1 MAKLVRKH
9 HFIKATGWLVALSL
23 VPIALATTTSARFSH
38 PNLKS
43 TTDQW
48 DQRTIINWNDQK
60 QININAKPQ
69 QNNVQIKQ
77 RLHWK
82 LPIKNV
88 NPLYLNELK
97 LALTNQATIQNQVGY
112 YDNIASESHQ
122 LGPSTNHQSVQFTNQ
137 WTNQTNVSQNLSISA
152 ISANVPIQFRSHF
165 EQQQILSTINISNDP
180 QNGASIIVNGQN
192 LPQGANDY
200 LVEAT
205 LSDLNLPAITPPI
218 GPPYLPEQPPLKWNY
233 QLLGTQS
240 VFHVN
245 RQILQG
251 AKVSIINN
259 GHPDLWISTN
269 PDPNPS
275 GFNHQNSG
283 DPRVGFLN
291 TALSG
296 NANWTISANDHLEWN
311 QDLDLN
317 HQLQWEPLIKD
328 RYQYRYQA
336 DYDHQ
341 IAINFDLPNLKQRMQ
356 FLVDQISHNA
366 KWDNEFFF
374 GPTAFNKAIKEF
386 KEFSLPDNIN
396 LLFLSDD
403 QKAKVLTWFYQ
414 DVVKQVFALDAKPQA
429 NRRFNLL
436 NDQSAAGLKI
446 YQPKDY
452 RVWVDTEFTNTVLK
466 LQWIDWD
473 GSTQVVQSPIKTKF
487 YLEPE
492 ELMINNQVDVID
504 FSKIPNSALK
514 FGDQF
519 GQLDDDQ
526 INSKLIYQNWFNYQD
541 QTNPFAIFQSA
552 MTYDV
557 FSKSL
562 FATNL
567 INWQNPQRSIYFSSR
582 DDKQKPLN
590 QWSQLALGQGR
601 FRLIIGQEIKQFFL
615 PNVRQNLVLTKT
627 FQITNFFHQYDIY
640 YASGATNLN
649 TIPNLIINA
658 QAIDVNNVDP
668 QWILNN
674 LILYDNQSLDP
685 AMKLTNGTYHDQ
697 LLLATNLDQA
707 AFKKILKPQVQ
718 ILDRNLSTGT
728 LKVQL
733 SLANFAHQPDANKKQ
748 QIKAT
753 NQIIYQ
759 LYDWN
764 AAGLPN
770 SQASQNFYF
779 EINGF
784 NKNYDLA
791 INNNRN
797 LDAYLLN
804 LDHLQA
810 DQIDLKQLVDQ
821 VIAFDHYQNHDDPLW
836 NYKLL
841 LTRLSQPQFHQLMS
855 AKINLITQDHWQ
867 GIGRFEID
875 FSGSQSQINNALN
888 HNYLVPTSSNF
899 QILMTLKNRF
909 QIVNLAPE
917 MEINFHQTNYQ
928 LKQDLDL
935 IDNEQALWTWLLEQ
949 NLIGFK
955 QQNLQDYLFNT
966 NAIDQASFI
975 NSIKNNQVQINN
987 LKIVNPSTIQFMIK
1001 FNARKGQVKIN
1012 GKSQNQIT
1020 FTISGFKNQPVANLT
1035 LNANKIKMQTIWD
1048 LPKIDWQLIIEDL
1061 IAKQSLII
1069 NEQNNWPSW
1078 KLWQL
1083 IDKQSLKIIPSNQF
1097 ATDFQAIWNLNS
1109 VANINGHQS
1118 QNLTIKVEKLDP
1130 VANIKAKAN
1139 QVDLQKQVSMQAID
1153 QIWIWNNL
1161 WSFSDQVNPQAIFD
1175 NHLLT
1180 KAQFLQQVQTTINI
1194 YQSDQQTLMVTINL
1208 KRINPS
1214 LIDFQPFVQTTI
1226 KMTNFA
1232 NPLNYWNDW
1241 QKQTITWITTGAII
1255 SLPII
1260 IIPLWNRVRRAKQ
1273 KH

>member
-1 MAKLVRKH
+1 MKTTR
-9 HFIKATGWLVALSL
+9 WLIPLSL
-23 VPIALATTTSARFSH
+23 VPIALATTASARFYQ
-38 PNLKS
+38 PDLKDLKAA
-43 TTDQW
+43 TPQW
-48 DQRTIINWNDQK
+48 DQRTIINWNGDK

-77 RLHWK
+77 RLHWT

-97 LALTNQATIQNQVGY
+97 LALTNQATIKDQVGY
-112 YDNIASESHQ
+112 YDNIASESQQ
-122 LGPSTNHQSVQFTNQ
+122 LGPSINHQSVQFTNQ
-137 WTNQTNVSQNLSISA
+137 WSNQNNVSQNLPISA
-152 ISANVPIQFRSHF
+152 ISANAPIQFRTHF
-165 EQQQILSTINISNDP
+165 DQQQILASINISNDP
-180 QNGASIIVNGQN
+180 QNGASIIINGQN
-192 LPQGANDY
+192 LPQGATDY

-205 LSDLNLPAITPPI
+205 LSDLNLPNVVPPI
-218 GPPYLPEQPPLKWNY
+218 GPPYTPEQPPLKWTY
-233 QLLGTQS
+233 QFFGTQS
-240 VFHVN
+240 IINVN

-269 PDPNPS
+269 PDVNPS

-296 NANWTISANDHLEWN
+296 SANWTMYANNHLEWN

-317 HQLQWEPLIKD
+317 HQLQWQPLIND
-328 RYQYRYQA
+328 RYQYWYQA
-336 DYDHQ
+336 QYDHQ
-341 IAINFDLPNLKQRMQ
+341 IKIDFDLPNLKQRMQ
-356 FLVDQISHNA
+356 FLVDQISQNA

-414 DVVKQVFALDAKPQA
+414 DVVKQVFNLDAKPQA
-429 NRRFNLL
+429 NRKFNLV

-452 RVWVDTEFTNTVLK
+452 KVWIDVEFANTVLK
-466 LQWIDWD
+466 FQWSDWD

-492 ELMINNQVDVID
+492 ELMINNQIDVID

-519 GQLDDDQ
+519 GNLDDDQ
-526 INSKLIYQNWFNYQD
+526 TNSKLIYQNWFNYQD

-640 YASGATNLN
+640 YASGATDLN
-649 TIPNLIINA
+649 TTPNLIINA
-658 QAIDVNNVDP
+658 SAIDVNNVDP

-697 LLLATNLDQA
+697 VLLATNLDQA
-707 AFKKILKPQVQ
+707 AFKKILKPQVKV
-718 ILDRNLSTGT
+718 LDRNLSTGT

-733 SLANFAHQPDANKKQ
+733 SLANFAHQPAANKKPF
-748 QIKAT
+748 IKAT
-753 NQIIYQ
+753 NQITYQ

-764 AAGLPN
+764 LAGLPN

-779 EINGF
+779 EISGF

-797 LDAYLLN
+797 LDGQLLN

-821 VIAFDHYQNHDDPLW
+821 IIAFDHYQNHDDPLW
-836 NYKLL
+836 ANKLL
-841 LTRLSQPQFHQLMS
+841 LTRLSQAQFHQLIS
-855 AKINLITQDHWQ
+855 AKINLITNDHWQ
-867 GIGRFEID
+867 GIGEFEID

-888 HNYLVPTSSNF
+888 HNHLVPISSNF
-899 QILMTLKNRF
+899 QILRNLKNHF

-917 MEINFHQTNYQ
+917 MEINFQQSHYQ
-928 LKQDLDL
+928 VNQDYPL

-949 NLIGFK
+949 KLIGFE
-955 QQNLQDYLFNT
+955 QQNLQSYLFST
-966 NAIDQASFI
+966 NAINQASFI
-975 NSIKNNQVQINN
+975 DSIKSGQVQIAN
-987 LKIVNPSTIQFMIK
+987 LTVVNPTTIAFKIK
-1001 FNARKGQVKIN
+1001 FAARQGQIKIN
-1012 GKSQNQIT
+1012 GKNQSEIS
-1020 FTISGFKNQPVANLT
+1020 FTISGFKSQPVANLT
-1035 LNANKIKMQTIWD
+1035 LNANQIKMQTIWD
-1048 LPKIDWQLIIEDL
+1048 LVNLDWQLIIEDL
-1061 IAKQSLII
+1061 IANQSLII
-1069 NEQNNWPSW
+1069 NDQSNWPSW

-1083 IDKQSLKIIPSNQF
+1083 IDKQSLQIIASDQF
-1097 ATDFQAIWNLNS
+1097 ATSFQAIWNLNQM
-1109 VANINGHQS
+1109 VNINGHQS
-1118 QNLTIKVEKLDP
+1118 QNLVIKVEKLHP
-1130 VANIKAKAN
+1130 VANLKAN
-1139 QVDLQKQVSMQAID
+1139 ANQIDLQKEVLIQAID
-1153 QIWIWNNL
+1153 QAWIWNNL
-1161 WSFSDQVNPQAIFD
+1161 WSFSDQINPQAIFA

-1180 KAQFLQQVQTTINI
+1180 KAQFFQQVQATINI
-1194 YQSDQQTLMVTINL
+1194 NQVDLQTLLVTINL

-1214 LIDFQPFVQTTI
+1214 LLDPQPFVQTTI
-1226 KMTNFA
+1226 KLTNFA

-1255 SLPII
+1255 SVPMIV
-1260 IIPLWNRVRRAKQ
+1260 IPLWNRVHRAKQ
-1273 KH
+1273 KR